1 VHYTLCDYVLDIFQN
16 AVEAGSM
23 HTVVEWHETVS
34 ETGSTPTAVSIRD
47 TGRGMSEQA
56 RRAALDPFTTDGIKH
71 PGRHVGLGLPFL
83 AQVVEATGG
92 DLAVVSQ
99 EGEGTTVAFTIDTS
113 HIDAPPIGDIPAT
126 LMQMF
131 CFEGEYEVIV
141 RRSRSGEGETV
152 HNERYELVRSDLGK
166 ALGDLDTA
174 ASLSLL
180 KEFLVQHEAVL
191 HGAEV

>member
-47 TGRGMSEQA
+47 TGRGMSESG

-83 AQVVEATGG
+83 VQVVEATGG
-92 DLAVVSQ
+92 SLRVSSQ
-99 EGEGTTVAFTIDTS
+99 LGEGTTVAFTVDTS

-131 CFEGEYEVIV
+131 CFEGDYQVIV
-141 RRSRSGEGETV
+141 RRSRHRDGESGSEEG
-152 HNERYELVRSDLGK
+152 YEVARGELRE
-166 ALGDLDTA
+166 ALGDLETA

-191 HGAEV
+191 PAAEV